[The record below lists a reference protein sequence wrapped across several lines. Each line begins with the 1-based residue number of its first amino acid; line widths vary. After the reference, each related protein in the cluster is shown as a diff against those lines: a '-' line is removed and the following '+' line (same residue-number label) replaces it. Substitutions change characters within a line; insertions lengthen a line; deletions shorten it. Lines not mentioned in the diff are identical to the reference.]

1 MNGGFEAVWL
11 YIKAL
16 LPPGLDGALESGGR
30 ENGIIPTNFH
40 GLDFEIFDAVFETHR
55 VRWQICYRLRRQFV
69 DDPDG
74 LIGFI
79 EKYKAGKTDEEWEA
93 GRPVMVTNDGPEP
106 KDVGEHA

>member
-1 MNGGFEAVWL
+1 MSNHTPNSLWDSRFGAEVWL
-11 YIKAL
+11 QGIIAECL
-16 LPPGLDGALESGGR
+16 GGR
-30 ENGIIPTNFH
+30 YW
-40 GLDFEIFDAVFETHR
+40 GLSEDDELFDAVFEMHR

-74 LIGFI
+74 LINFI
-79 EKYKAGKTDEEWEA
+79 EKYRAGKTDEEWEA